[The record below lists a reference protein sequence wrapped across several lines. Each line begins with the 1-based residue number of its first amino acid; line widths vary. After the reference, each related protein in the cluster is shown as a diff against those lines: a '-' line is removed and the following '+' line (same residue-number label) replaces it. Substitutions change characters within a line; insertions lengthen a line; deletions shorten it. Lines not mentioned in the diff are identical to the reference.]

1 MELNSSL
8 SRFETIQAV
17 PEKIDIDCLIR
28 LEDNTLTGYH
38 AKSDANLRE
47 REQYQRER
55 EVNLIKGHK
64 TSQLLT
70 S

>member
-55 EVNLIKGHK
+55 G
-64 TSQLLT
+64 
-70 S
+70 